1 MSRMFLAAL
10 LATVMAAGCASSAS
24 SKVYPRHQ
32 AQHAWTVEYGKVAGI
47 DAVAIEG
54 EHSYLGRVGGG
65 YVGYEVGRAVVEGSG
80 RGVAGAVGAVAGA
93 VAGETIE
100 ERATREQAL
109 QITVDLDKGSTIAVV
124 QAADQQFAVGER
136 VKILRGERGAAR
148 VTKI

>member
-1 MSRMFLAAL
+1 
-10 LATVMAAGCASSAS
+10 
-24 SKVYPRHQ
+24 
-32 AQHAWTVEYGKVAGI
+32 
-47 DAVAIEG
+47 
-54 EHSYLGRVGGG
+54 VGGD
-65 YVGYEVGRAVVEGSG
+65 A
-80 RGVAGAVGAVAGA
+80 
-93 VAGETIE
+93 IE